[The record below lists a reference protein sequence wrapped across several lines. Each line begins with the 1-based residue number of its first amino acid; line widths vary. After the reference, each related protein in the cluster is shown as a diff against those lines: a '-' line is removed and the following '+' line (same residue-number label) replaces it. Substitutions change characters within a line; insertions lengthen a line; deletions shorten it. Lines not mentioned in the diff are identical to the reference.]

1 MDSKPFFTFNMLHFE
16 DHQTTEL
23 KKLANS
29 SFSLEDILNTA
40 STLKY
45 AGAVKKI
52 LAEELLNPTEPS
64 VRFFANQIYDGRITQ
79 AVIEQFTKIVREAR
93 SQFINERLNERLK
106 SAWSNNT
113 EESAELLE
121 AKDDTSPSDTQAED
135 KKKGIE
141 TTEEELEGFN
151 VVKAIARE
159 IVDVKRIIIR
169 DTKSYCGILLDDN
182 NRKPIC
188 RLHFNYSQKY
198 LGVFVDKKEER
209 IALESVDDIFRHADK
224 IKAVLMGYEPV
235 TVTTA

>member
-52 LAEELLNPTEPS
+52 LAEELLNPTEPF

-113 EESAELLE
+113 EESAKLLE

-224 IKAVLMGYEPV
+224 IKAVLMEYEPV